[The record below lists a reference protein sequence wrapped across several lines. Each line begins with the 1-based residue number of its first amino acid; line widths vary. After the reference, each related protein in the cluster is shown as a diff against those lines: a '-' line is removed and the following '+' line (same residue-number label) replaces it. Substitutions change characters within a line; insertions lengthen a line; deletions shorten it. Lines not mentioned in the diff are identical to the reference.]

1 MARGKRPVT
10 FRTRKLSLSAPMVL
24 PWRRGGRVGRRRTT
38 ITERG
43 SEPRALAPVRVCV
56 RYCSRRPADERRQ
69 SKRYS
74 EVMTSPRRGS
84 DGARDD
90 RGSGAGR
97 GFAGKGRTGGP
108 RGGAA
113 GRGGSGTGSGGPR
126 RAGGGYPRGGSSGRD
141 ESRPGREQER
151 EAQGG
156 RPSGDRPQWQDRRPQ
171 GDRPSGGR
179 PQRPASGRS
188 ERPTGDRPQWQD
200 RRPQGDRPSGA
211 RP

>member
-1 MARGKRPVT
+1 MARGKRPVP

-56 RYCSRRPADERRQ
+56 RFCRRRPAEERRQ

-84 DGARDD
+84 GGARDD

-97 GFAGKGRTGGP
+97 GSAGKGKAGAP
-108 RGGAA
+108 RGGAVGRGGVA
-113 GRGGSGTGSGGPR
+113 GRGGSRGSGGAP
-126 RAGGGYPRGGSSGRD
+126 
-141 ESRPGREQER
+141 
-151 EAQGG
+151 GG
-156 RPSGDRPQWQDRRPQ
+156 RPTAGRGGASSRDEKPTWQDRRPQ
-171 GDRPSGGR
+171 GDRP
-179 PQRPASGRS
+179 A
-188 ERPTGDRPQWQD
+188 GD
-200 RRPQGDRPSGA
+200 
-211 RP
+211 